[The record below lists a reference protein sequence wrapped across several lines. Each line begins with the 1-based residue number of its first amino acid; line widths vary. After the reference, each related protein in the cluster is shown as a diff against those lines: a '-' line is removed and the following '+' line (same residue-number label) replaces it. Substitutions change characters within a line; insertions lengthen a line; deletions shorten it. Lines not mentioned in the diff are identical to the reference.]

1 MRKILGASALLLTS
15 LLLSGCGYAL
25 VGRGSTLPADVKRVY
40 VAPLENLTTRSQVE
54 QILTRAVANELLTRR
69 RFEVVNQAAG
79 ADAVLKGKV
88 TSFSVRPV
96 AFDASGLANR
106 FEISVLA
113 DMRFERP
120 PRGGAL
126 EPTVIW
132 ANSRYSFREDYPLQ
146 EASANYFDRENLAIE
161 ETAENFAETLVTD
174 ILEGF

>member
-25 VGRGSTLPADVKRVY
+25 VGRGSTLPTDVKRVF

-54 QILTRAVANELLTRR
+54 QILTRAVVNEMLTRR
-69 RFEVVNQAAG
+69 RFEVINQEAG
-79 ADAVLKGKV
+79 ADAVLRGKV
-88 TSFSVRPV
+88 TSFTVRPV
-96 AFDASGLANR
+96 SFDASGLANR

-120 PRGGAL
+120 PRGGAVEAVVL
-126 EPTVIW
+126 W
-132 ANSRYSFREDYPLQ
+132 ANSRYTFREDYPLQ

-161 ETAENFAETLVTD
+161 ETAENFAETLITD